1 MRVVRAD
8 GNIADVEVLGT
19 RLPDEGAPGLMGAM
33 IEVTAHRRAEQEI
46 QDLLN
51 FERLLANLSAG
62 FVNLNCDQIDDHID
76 ASLKSL
82 VEFLGNDRSTFVEF
96 GDDDAHV
103 LVTHSFAVPGCET
116 FPIGPFPVARL
127 PWFINEFRSGKSVF
141 LRVIP
146 DDLPPDAT
154 RERQHCLK
162 EGLQSNVTVPL
173 KAGGEL
179 LGGLTFAFL
188 HTRCEWP
195 AEIISRLQLIG
206 EVFANA
212 LLRRRTELALR
223 AALTENENLRQRL
236 EEENLYLRERA
247 VLKHHHGRII
257 GRSDAIMQVL
267 ANAECVATTYAPVL
281 LTGETG
287 TGKELL
293 AQTIHELSN
302 RSSRPM
308 IVVNCASLPATLIES
323 ELFGRAAGAYTG
335 AASAQIGRFE
345 LADGSTLFLDEI
357 GEFPLE
363 LQAKLLRVLQ
373 DGRFERL
380 GSPTTISVDVRIIAA
395 TNRDLEQAI
404 GEGTFREDLYH
415 RLNVFPIRVPPLRER
430 RDDIPPLTWAFVE
443 SIGRRM
449 GKVIKRIPRKTMQ
462 QLLQYDWPGNVRE
475 LSNAIERAIILST
488 GDTLQ
493 VETPSARRTRAVH
506 NTLKENEREQILR
519 VVRETGWRI
528 RGNGGAAELLD
539 IKPTTL
545 EARMA
550 KLGIKRPNK
559 S

>member
-1 MRVVRAD
+1 
-8 GNIADVEVLGT
+8 
-19 RLPDEGAPGLMGAM
+19 
-33 IEVTAHRRAEQEI
+33 
-46 QDLLN
+46 
-51 FERLLANLSAG
+51 
-62 FVNLNCDQIDDHID
+62 
-76 ASLKSL
+76 
-82 VEFLGNDRSTFVEF
+82 
-96 GDDDAHV
+96 
-103 LVTHSFAVPGCET
+103 
-116 FPIGPFPVARL
+116 
-127 PWFINEFRSGKSVF
+127 
-141 LRVIP
+141 
-146 DDLPPDAT
+146 
-154 RERQHCLK
+154 
-162 EGLQSNVTVPL
+162 
-173 KAGGEL
+173 
-179 LGGLTFAFL
+179 
-188 HTRCEWP
+188 
-195 AEIISRLQLIG
+195 
-206 EVFANA
+206 
-212 LLRRRTELALR
+212 
-223 AALTENENLRQRL
+223 
-236 EEENLYLRERA
+236 
-247 VLKHHHGRII
+247 
-257 GRSDAIMQVL
+257 
-267 ANAECVATTYAPVL
+267 
-281 LTGETG
+281 
-287 TGKELL
+287 
-293 AQTIHELSN
+293 
-302 RSSRPM
+302 
-308 IVVNCASLPATLIES
+308 LIES

-380 GSPTTISVDVRIIAA
+380 GSPTTISVDIRIIAA

-519 VVRETGWRI
+519 VIRETGWRI